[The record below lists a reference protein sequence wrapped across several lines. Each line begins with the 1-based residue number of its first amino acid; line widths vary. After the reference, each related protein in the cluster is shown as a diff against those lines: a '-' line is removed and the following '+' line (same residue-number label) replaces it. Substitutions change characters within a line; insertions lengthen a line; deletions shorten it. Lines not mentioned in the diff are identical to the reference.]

1 MRCGGKY
8 KELFYFVKKNYFTS
22 WSAVILKSREKY
34 KKILSMGP
42 ESSIP
47 ENIRK
52 LFLEKY
58 KFFQKGFFLFCG
70 PGAGIVPDS
79 PIIIYFVIFLLLC
92 FCCCCFCCFY
102 FRFCLLWITQLRGN
116 YKNNLQYS
124 TLQDVNWTT
133 SLFSFPRS

>member
-1 MRCGGKY
+1 MNNWDVGASIRNFFI
-8 KELFYFVKKNYFTS
+8 LLKKIYFTS
-22 WSAVILKSREKY
+22 WSAVILKSGENY

-70 PGAGIVPDS
+70 PGAGN
-79 PIIIYFVIFLLLC
+79 C
-92 FCCCCFCCFY
+92 
-102 FRFCLLWITQLRGN
+102 
-116 YKNNLQYS
+116 
-124 TLQDVNWTT
+124 
-133 SLFSFPRS
+133 PR